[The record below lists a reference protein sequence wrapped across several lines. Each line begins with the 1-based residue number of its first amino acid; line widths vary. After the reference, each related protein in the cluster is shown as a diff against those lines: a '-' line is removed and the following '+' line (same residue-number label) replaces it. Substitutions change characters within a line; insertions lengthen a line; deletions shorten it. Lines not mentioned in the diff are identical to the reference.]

1 MSETPPPSSSPSSPP
16 PEENDPATGPVF
28 PPPGYNAPPTGY
40 AQPSSTQPGPPQ
52 TVYVERSGRL
62 NKVAAWVGIVA
73 GSLFIVVVIFGAGFF
88 TGKSVG
94 NHRDHDGRGHELM
107 MRPGTAMFPMGPP
120 GGMQRGPAFPGPFGP
135 GQIIEIPRPPGG
147 APGGSSDTPT
157 TPRP

>member
-1 MSETPPPSSSPSSPP
+1 MSETPPPSTPSSSPSAPR
-16 PEENDPATGPVF
+16 PEENEPATGPVF
-28 PPPGYNAPPTGY
+28 GPPTYNEPPATY
-40 AQPSSTQPGPPQ
+40 AQPSSIPPQ

-62 NKVAAWVGIVA
+62 TKVAAWVGIVA

-88 TGKSVG
+88 TGKAVG
-94 NHRDHDGRGHELM
+94 NHRDYDGRGHEMM
-107 MRPGTAMFPMGPP
+107 MRPGTGMFPMGPP

-147 APGGSSDTPT
+147 APDTPT

>member
-1 MSETPPPSSSPSSPP
+1 MSETPPPSTPSSSPSSPP
-16 PEENDPATGPVF
+16 PDQNEPATGPVF
-28 PPPGYNAPPTGY
+28 APPPSY
-40 AQPSSTQPGPPQ
+40 AEQPAAYGPPQ
-52 TVYVERSGRL
+52 TVYVERSSRL
-62 NKVAAWVGIVA
+62 TKVAAWVGIVA

-94 NHRDHDGRGHELM
+94 NHRDYDRGHEMM
-107 MRPGTAMFPMGPP
+107 MRPGPAMFPMGPP

-147 APGGSSDTPT
+147 SPDTPT